1 LNETTRFRNSVELCK
16 ALGWGTALCARTAT
30 AFTLNHV
37 LAVRAQLNLA
47 DELLRKAIAAR
58 LLCATERDGADAFI

>member
-1 LNETTRFRNSVELCK
+1 
-16 ALGWGTALCARTAT
+16 
-30 AFTLNHV
+30 V

-58 LLCATERDGADAFI
+58 VLCATERDGADAFI